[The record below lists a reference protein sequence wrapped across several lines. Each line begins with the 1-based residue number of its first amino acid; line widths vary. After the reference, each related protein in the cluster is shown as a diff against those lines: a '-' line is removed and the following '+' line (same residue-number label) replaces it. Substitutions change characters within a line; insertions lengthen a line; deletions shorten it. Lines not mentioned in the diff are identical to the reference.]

1 MKTCFIIYED
11 YDSGENFL
19 IHWVGQHSSVAQ
31 ITFHNK
37 VQEFFDR
44 EPDDVSNIYL
54 ASLMNISDADYSLIC
69 RLVEAELSDDGIEWL
84 NELLTS
90 ESPNYIC
97 LDVRNGLDS

>member
-11 YDSGENFL
+11 YDNGENFL

-31 ITFHNK
+31 VTFHNK
-37 VQEFFDR
+37 AQEFFDR
-44 EPDDVSNIYL
+44 GPDDVSNIYL
-54 ASLMNISDADYSLIC
+54 ASLMNISDEDYSLIR
-69 RLVEAELSDDGIEWL
+69 RLVDAELSDNGIEWL